1 MLTKVGERLMES
13 VDKRVRKEISALT
26 DLLDEYCAYTVDKIR
41 KELAEDGAEIARL
54 MVALTTAKTTEERR
68 AVLLKLSAAA
78 KAGALSPAKDSDWSG
93 KAPNSSG
100 SNKASI
106 TPGRTFQREQH
117 EKQTGLAN
125 FNEVDSPE
133 EAILSPDASPM
144 SRYCAAV
151 SRHVRKG

>member
-1 MLTKVGERLMES
+1 
-13 VDKRVRKEISALT
+13 
-26 DLLDEYCAYTVDKIR
+26 
-41 KELAEDGAEIARL
+41 

-78 KAGALSPAKDSDWSG
+78 KAAAVSPAKDSNWG
-93 KAPNSSG
+93 GEAPNSSG

-117 EKQTGLAN
+117 EK
-125 FNEVDSPE
+125 PMRR
-133 EAILSPDASPM
+133 AILNAVAGSLNESQTAELMSNTCDPKDLKDSGEETKEILFPDASPM